1 MEKISFVIPCY
12 RSQNTIEK
20 VVDDIYQVMDE
31 HKEYETEIVL
41 VNDIAADYYY
51 HPDHSERNVLVWII
65 PETKVLIY
73 VQGFQSEAELVE
85 IAESV
90 APVLS
95 LPTNQK

>member
-41 VNDIAADYYY
+41 VNQLRIDTGLDSGVAENSDIA
-51 HPDHSERNVLVWII
+51 L
-65 PETKVLIY
+65 
-73 VQGFQSEAELVE
+73 
-85 IAESV
+85 ESCKSV
-90 APVLS
+90 
-95 LPTNQK
+95 